1 MATESLIVELDARTA
16 KLDAKLKATQNQ
28 LDALDGKV
36 KDTDDSFISLSKAG
50 EVAGRGITALAA
62 AGAAAGAALGAATA
76 VAVQYS
82 KELQIASNRTGD
94 NVEKLQSMAFATKTV
109 GVDLE
114 KLGDIGKDTR
124 EKIGEFVATGGGGFD
139 NFVKVMGLTK
149 IEAAQMAAEF
159 SNLSGTDVLQAMV
172 ERMDAAGVSTQEMS
186 FALEGMA
193 SDTTDLIPLLVDN
206 GKELKR
212 LEQDYKDLGIT
223 LTDVDLE
230 RIDKLGEKT
239 AALAEVAKSST
250 SKVVS
255 VLHNEIADITDLLAT
270 SSKDIG
276 GLVVTA
282 VTGFQHIVV
291 KGASLMSNFAREQ
304 QIQALQIKSAIVGI
318 FGDNS
323 EIEAE
328 IKKLRDSDAVRDAF
342 DLKYIENQWQD
353 ATNKIKEYYGE
364 IDKNETKA
372 PKITTPEKAENTPE
386 QLKTSGTGTSEQIEK
401 IKDRFKT
408 EKELLKEKLQQD
420 LAAIGEYNKTAEQL
434 KSEHQEKLKS
444 LNTDDQ
450 VNFEAEKTALDEKLQ
465 SDLSKLSDHN
475 ELKKQ
480 LQQEYQNAINNMA
493 LTDEEKIAERF
504 KSEEELLN
512 AKLANELIII
522 GENEVLKQSLIKEH
536 EDAISK
542 IKQDAINKQKAAKD
556 RAKNDAD
563 KVTAADLKEQKKV
576 EQQKLSNARQG
587 IQAAMILNNAF
598 FEDNKAIAAGL
609 IVADTAAAIMSSLKA
624 NPYDYANVALIAA
637 TGLANLSQAQNA
649 QKGGGGGS
657 ASSGLGG
664 GTSNNIAQPQQQEQE
679 TSSLQLTDLSDT
691 GSQRII
697 VEFATDSGD
706 QLMDSIASN
715 LNQRGLAGI

>member
-16 KLDAKLKATQNQ
+16 KLDAKLKATQTQ

-76 VAVQYS
+76 IAVQYS

-124 EKIGEFVATGGGGFD
+124 EKIGEFVSTGGGGFQD
-139 NFVKVMGLTK
+139 FADVMGLTK

-159 SNLSGTDVLQAMV
+159 SNLSGTDVLQVMV

-212 LEQDYKDLGIT
+212 LEKDYKDLAIT

-239 AALAEVAKSST
+239 AALAAVTKTST

-255 VLHNEIADITDLLAT
+255 VLHKEIADITDLLAT

-276 GLVVTA
+276 ALVVTA

-323 EIEAE
+323 EIEAQIE
-328 IKKLRDSDAVRDAF
+328 KLQKSDAIRDAF
-342 DLKYIENQWQD
+342 DLEYIKNQWD
-353 ATNKIKEYYGE
+353 EAKAKVDEYYKKIG
-364 IDKNETKA
+364 KNETKS
-372 PKITTPEKAENTPE
+372 PEITTPE
-386 QLKTSGTGTSEQIEK
+386 TSNQKLAGEAPIDQGIGTAEQIQA
-401 IKDRFKT
+401 ITDRFKA
-408 EKELLKEKLQQD
+408 EEVLLYEKLQNE
-420 LAAIGEYNKTAEQL
+420 LAIIGENNEL
-434 KSEHQEKLKS
+434 KQNLQKE
-444 LNTDDQ
+444 
-450 VNFEAEKTALDEKLQ
+450 FEDNINAIHAKALDEKLKA
-465 SDLSKLSDHN
+465 DAK
-475 ELKKQ
+475 
-480 LQQEYQNAINNMA
+480 A
-493 LTDEEKIAERF
+493 
-504 KSEEELLN
+504 KS
-512 AKLANELIII
+512 AA
-522 GENEVLKQSLIKEH
+522 G
-536 EDAISK
+536 
-542 IKQDAINKQKAAKD
+542 KA
-556 RAKNDAD
+556 
-563 KVTAADLKEQKKV
+563 TAAELKEQKKV

-609 IVADTAAAIMSSLKA
+609 IVADTAAAIMKS
-624 NPYDYANVALIAA
+624 YAQDPSNYARIALIAA
-637 TGLANLSQAQNA
+637 TGVASLQQAQNA

-657 ASSGLGG
+657 ASSGFGG